1 MNRRAAKAA
10 FPVTLPV
17 MAGYLVL
24 GLGFGVLMSARG
36 FHPGYALLMSVFIY
50 AGSMQYVAV
59 ELLSG
64 GATLLAA
71 ALMTLLINARHL
83 FYGVSML
90 KPYRGAGANKLYLIF
105 SLTDETY
112 SLLCRGDAPEGV
124 DRHRYYLF
132 VSLFN
137 QCYWV
142 AGTLLGSLAG
152 ELLPFDLRGIEF
164 SMTALF
170 LVIFTDQWLTSRDRR
185 PAVIGVVCS
194 VISLLLFGPEG
205 FILPAMGMILL
216 CLAALKKPLSQEVV
230 P

>member
-90 KPYRGAGANKLYLIF
+90 KPYRGAGANKPYLIF

-152 ELLPFDLRGIEF
+152 ELLPFDFRGIEF

-170 LVIFTDQWLTSRDRR
+170 LVIFTDQWLTRRARR